1 VKNFKWWQWILIIIA
16 IGIVFYIIYPKY
28 YFTDNGRARCNRITG
43 VVDVVSFFGDW
54 ERIGKENLFIRLI
67 EKIKLIF
74 ESKEEKKKRKMRE
87 NLGSLRSALII
98 YYGEHEGFYPK
109 SLQDLAPKYIG
120 KIPYP
125 EEEWIYNP
133 QTGDVYSQ
141 SYGY

>member
-1 VKNFKWWQWILIIIA
+1 MQKTL
-16 IGIVFYIIYPKY
+16 
-28 YFTDNGRARCNRITG
+28 
-43 VVDVVSFFGDW
+43 
-54 ERIGKENLFIRLI
+54 
-67 EKIKLIF
+67 
-74 ESKEEKKKRKMRE
+74 
-87 NLGSLRSALII
+87 I